1 MTIGAET
8 AKPTGIPVGLFTF
21 AVGAWLNTSKSVEV
35 QYIGNSK
42 GRKENPTV
50 VR

>member
-1 MTIGAET
+1 MNSITQDMKYRQSLLTYALKYG
-8 AKPTGIPVGLFTF
+8 
-21 AVGAWLNTSKSVEV
+21 VEV